1 MLFRSRVLRA
11 LGQAGDVRVEAR
23 GEPLFPGRHAFLLCS
38 DGFWEYVL
46 EAEMVQDLAKAGS
59 AAAWLDLM
67 RARLAQRAPEDN
79 DNNTAAA
86 VLLDI

>member
-1 MLFRSRVLRA
+1 M
-11 LGQAGDVRVEAR
+11 RVETKD
-23 GEPLFPGRHAFLLCS
+23 LVLSPGRHAFLLCT